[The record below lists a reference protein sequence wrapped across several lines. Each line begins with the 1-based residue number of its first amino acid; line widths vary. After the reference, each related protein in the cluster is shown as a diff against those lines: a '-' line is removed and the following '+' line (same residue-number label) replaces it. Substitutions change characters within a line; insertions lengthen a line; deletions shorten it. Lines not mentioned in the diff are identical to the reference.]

1 MSKLTGSIKF
11 FSDEK
16 GYGFITP
23 DDGGPDIY
31 VHRTD
36 VVRQEEQ
43 RGRVVL
49 VKDQVV
55 SFIVGPSAN
64 NNKGNGKKALQVEV
78 VKR

>member
-64 NNKGNGKKALQVEV
+64 NKGNGKKALQVEV